1 MPVQAEETVIAMPH
15 PIMHLFRVP
24 VSLPL
29 CGPSGVSGK
38 FRVGLFASVLGMVSV
53 PSPAKAEQAACRM
66 YDVLVETVMPHLEEN
81 LRQAAVRELRCLM
94 PGNVPATFPLLGHPA
109 LQGCRLGDERQAAE
123 TASYS
128 LLCGE
133 GSGTNGSA
141 RWERWNSRI
150 MGTLEV
156 KLGGKNM
163 TLIQRIT
170 MTPSESMDTGAG
182 ASR

>member
-1 MPVQAEETVIAMPH
+1 
-15 PIMHLFRVP
+15 
-24 VSLPL
+24 
-29 CGPSGVSGK
+29 
-38 FRVGLFASVLGMVSV
+38 
-53 PSPAKAEQAACRM
+53 M

-81 LRQAAVRELRCLM
+81 LRQAAVREQRCLL
-94 PGNVPATFPLLGHPA
+94 PGNVPAAFPILGHPA
-109 LQGCRLGDERQAAE
+109 LQGCRLGAEEHAAE

-128 LLCGE
+128 LSCGE
-133 GSGTNGSA
+133 GSGTTGSA
-141 RWERWNSRI
+141 RWERWNGRI
-150 MGTLEV
+150 IGTLEV